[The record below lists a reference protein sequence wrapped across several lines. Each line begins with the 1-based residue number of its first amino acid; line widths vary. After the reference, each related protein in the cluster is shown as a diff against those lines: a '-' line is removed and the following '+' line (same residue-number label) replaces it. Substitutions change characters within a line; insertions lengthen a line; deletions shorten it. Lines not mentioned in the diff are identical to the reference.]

1 MSRSR
6 SRSRVLPLLFVAALA
21 TACASVPG
29 RPSVAQVQSQPGRFT
44 DRSVRVTGTV
54 TTSFG
59 VPFVGMQM
67 YRVEDGTGELLVLSN
82 NGRVPGRGARV
93 EVKGRVS
100 EFATFGGRSIGL
112 HLREQSLRY
121 RN

>member
-1 MSRSR
+1 MFRSR
-6 SRSRVLPLLFVAALA
+6 WFIRVLPLLFAAALA

-29 RPSVAQVQSQPGRFT
+29 HPSVAQLQAAPGRFA

-82 NGRVPGRGARV
+82 NGKVPGRGARV

-100 EFATFGGRSIGL
+100 EFATFGGRSFGL
-112 HLREQSLRY
+112 HLREQSLKY

>member
-6 SRSRVLPLLFVAALA
+6 WIVRLLPLVFVAALA

-29 RPSVAQVQSQPGRFT
+29 RPSVSQLQSQPGRFH
-44 DRSVRVTGTV
+44 DRSVRVVGTV

-67 YRVEDGTGELLVLSN
+67 YRIEDGTGELLVLSSSR
-82 NGRVPGRGARV
+82 RVPGRGARV
-93 EVKGRVS
+93 EVRGRVS
-100 EFATFGGRSIGL
+100 EFATLGGRSVGL

-121 RN
+121 R

>member
-1 MSRSR
+1 
-6 SRSRVLPLLFVAALA
+6 VLPLLYVAVLA
-21 TACASVPG
+21 SGCASVPG
-29 RPSVAQVQSQPGRFT
+29 RPSVAQLQSQPGRFA

-59 VPFVGMQM
+59 VPFVGMQI
-67 YRVEDGTGELLVLSN
+67 YRVEDGTGELLVISN
-82 NGRVPGRGARV
+82 QRQVPARGARV
-93 EVKGRVS
+93 EVRGRVS
-100 EFATFGGRSIGL
+100 EFATFGGQSIGL